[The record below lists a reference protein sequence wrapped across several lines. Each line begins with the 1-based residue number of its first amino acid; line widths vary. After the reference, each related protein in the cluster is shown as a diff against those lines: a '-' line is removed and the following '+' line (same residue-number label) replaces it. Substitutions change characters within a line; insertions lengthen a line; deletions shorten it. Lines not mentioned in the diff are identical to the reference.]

1 MLFDG
6 YFQQLL
12 LGLLTTIKVACAA
25 LIFGLF
31 MGLLGATAE
40 SSRIRILQK
49 IFIVWHTIIRG
60 VPELLILFFMYFG
73 AAEIINHF
81 THQNINVSSFWAG
94 VIGLGFIFG
103 AYASQTL
110 RGAFLAIPLGQIEA
124 AKALGL
130 ARWQTFRLI
139 LLPQAWRHALPGL
152 GNLWLVL
159 LKDTA
164 LVSLIG
170 LADIMMRAQNAAI
183 NTAKPFTFYLLAA
196 LAYLLLTSISEVTL
210 FYCRR
215 RSSKYLAHS

>member
-1 MLFDG
+1 MLLNG
-6 YFQQLL
+6 YLPQLL
-12 LGLLTTIKVACAA
+12 LGLVTTIKVAFSA
-25 LIFGLF
+25 LIFGFL
-31 MGLLGATAE
+31 MGLMGATAE
-40 SSRIRILQK
+40 SSRVRMLQK

-103 AYASQTL
+103 AYSSQTL
-110 RGAFLAIPLGQIEA
+110 RGAFLAIPRGQIEA

-130 ARWQTFRLI
+130 SRGQTFRLV

-170 LADIMMRAQNAAI
+170 LADIMMRSQNAAI
-183 NTAKPFTFYLLAA
+183 NTAKPFTFYLAAA
-196 LAYLLLTSISEVTL
+196 LAYLLLTSVSEVML
-210 FYCRR
+210 FYFRR
-215 RSSKYLAHS
+215 RSTKYLAHS